1 MLKLLK
7 NLYNNHLY
15 LISQYVR
22 QVAVSIV
29 VLIIARYL
37 SVYDFG
43 LFSSY
48 KNIVEFCLMFTYMGI
63 SDFILVSSKANA
75 NDVRTKIAFFLFNAL
90 CISLLIASITKF
102 LEIENHLLF
111 VLIIFRCFFESVFFA
126 IILPYFQATKTFN
139 NIAKVNI
146 FYSLGIAFIAIISYF
161 FRLSL
166 LQFLAL
172 NIYFGFFNFVIC
184 SRLMKIKISSLL
196 NSIKNFFNIINKD
209 TIIYSM
215 SAIAYFLYSQ
225 LPLLYISIF
234 QQ

>member
-75 NDVRTKIAFFLFNAL
+75 KMA
-90 CISLLIASITKF
+90 
-102 LEIENHLLF
+102 
-111 VLIIFRCFFESVFFA
+111 
-126 IILPYFQATKTFN
+126 
-139 NIAKVNI
+139 
-146 FYSLGIAFIAIISYF
+146 
-161 FRLSL
+161 
-166 LQFLAL
+166 
-172 NIYFGFFNFVIC
+172 
-184 SRLMKIKISSLL
+184 
-196 NSIKNFFNIINKD
+196 
-209 TIIYSM
+209 
-215 SAIAYFLYSQ
+215 
-225 LPLLYISIF
+225 
-234 QQ
+234 